1 MDAKIDREGRNARLR
16 LAGRFDISTHA
27 VFRNAYVDVLHESG
41 IDKLIVDFSDVSYID
56 SSALGMLLLLRE
68 RMTAAEKVIELVNC
82 QPSVRQVFAIA
93 NFNKLFTIK

>member
-1 MDAKIDREGRNARLR
+1 MDVKIDREGRNARLR
-16 LAGRFDISTHA
+16 LAGRFDINTHA

-41 IDKLIVDFSDVSYID
+41 IDKLIVDLSDVSYID

-68 RMTAAEKVIELVNC
+68 RMTAAEKAIELVNC